1 MKKFFKILMVFAL
14 LSGAALSCTKDYSKE
29 IADLQSQ
36 NKDLQALVATL
47 QNALNS
53 TNATVSQL
61 SATSEKHTGEIAQ
74 IIADHASDIAEL
86 AAKDGV
92 LAASISELIG
102 KEAQDVEDLKDA
114 IDALDEKVAGELA
127 QLIVTHNTDIE
138 NVKTIFDG
146 KLDALKTTLTEALT
160 QKATEL
166 QGEIDGLDGRVT
178 VAEGEIDVIQ
188 TTLGEIQT
196 TLETHLGLINE
207 NRGLIDKNITD
218 IKAAQ
223 DAIAKLQK
231 QVASLSAR
239 LTNIVAAPAKDIEL
253 MKVELGTIQKSILN
267 MEFIVAPES
276 AAKVIADQFAEGK
289 VDVTY
294 ALYNGIDRTK
304 GEQQKKLVV
313 DGIKPHKVVA
323 NGAVIT
329 VTADVTEAL
338 KEIGTLQEG
347 HKRYVTIAVAGEDEA
362 GKFERISDPVS
373 PIYKE
378 TLNIEFQWYKGN
390 AKVATVSDYTTFQ
403 DELKAAKDAY
413 EDTVYVRANGT
424 DLYIGAEDADWK
436 TQLPFADNNI
446 LNGYELK
453 YETRSHKA
461 LTIAETADYLGIEAS
476 KIAPHFTETT
486 TAPKKTYTLDE
497 YEQVE
502 WSAYPSDKKAH
513 NLFSASA
520 SKTDLTLTAAIK
532 ALPGSTD
539 PEKAEF
545 VGAYAEVA
553 TEPIALG
560 TVKTLGVV
568 KYTKRIGKHI
578 STYEAVAPL
587 KAEFAFNHPDA
598 YKADSTYKYQAWL
611 SETDVKRHDHPGS
624 IYPKVSKGVF
634 DPSAASNGSATL
646 AVIQSQAKFCNVT
659 ISGVEF
665 KATDKE
671 YMIVWQ
677 LEPYKN
683 TSNVQAEDYYDYID
697 LTVEKY
703 HPAVKVAASCEAYVG
718 RTQQT
723 AIKTDK
729 KAADIFANDNT
740 WYLHDTPLTGEPAAL
755 LAWYKNGFGTPSAL
769 KIVETGK
776 TTPATGITANTIK
789 LSVDPTDGYLYVTIP
804 ADTQAK
810 FKTNQSYTITFTNT
824 IETAKFEYTIT
835 LVNKKIEVA
844 IKAIEG
850 FDLKDSV
857 EVGAKS
863 LQVGGAWTYVINDI
877 NLSQYYKIIN
887 FDKKNV
893 NDAVTANFKTPASVK
908 YITGSSVPCSA
919 VASTTDG
926 SLDPTFKIQWDTYN
940 KPSFK
945 LKAWSAVAGF
955 SQVDTIEVTYWTKTP
970 VKVINTTAKDTLEA
984 GHAGEFD
991 LFQDFDVR
999 GIVDDFTKN
1008 LIDHNRGNV
1017 KVLTVTRTADCPGYG
1032 FNEKLNADGFVA
1044 PTVAPIEKWTC
1055 TVNDQPYGTQE
1066 TKDLFSST
1074 PAWVS
1079 DAVGSRFVLPF
1090 KEHSALGTIVFTIPC
1105 EWEYSVGTLKFDMV
1119 YTLYNL

>member
-114 IDALDEKVAGELA
+114 IAALDEKVAGELA

-138 NVKTIFDG
+138 NVKTLFDG

-223 DAIAKLQK
+223 DAIAKLQA
-231 QVASLSAR
+231 QVKTLSAR

-253 MKVELGTIQKSILN
+253 KDVKLGTIEKSILN

-294 ALYNGIDRTK
+294 ALFNALDRTK
-304 GEQQKKLVV
+304 GAQTKYVV
-313 DGIKPHKVVA
+313 EGIKPHMVKA
-323 NGAVIT
+323 NGAIIT
-329 VTADVTEAL
+329 VTADVTKAL
-338 KEIGTLQEG
+338 KDVGPLQEDN
-347 HKRYVTIAVAGEDEA
+347 KYFVTLTVAGEDEA
-362 GKFERISDPVS
+362 GEFERISDPVS
-373 PIYKE
+373 PIYE
-378 TLNIEFQWYKGN
+378 GTVNIEFQWYKGD
-390 AKVATVSDYTTFQ
+390 AKVATVSDYPTFQ
-403 DELKAAKDAY
+403 TELKAAKTAY
-413 EDTVYVRANGT
+413 EDTVFVRANGT

-461 LTIAETADYLGIEAS
+461 LTIAETADYLNIEAS

-611 SETDVKRHDHPGS
+611 SETDVTRHTHPGS

-634 DPSAASNGSATL
+634 NPTAASNGSATL
-646 AVIQSQAKFCNVT
+646 AVTQSQAKFCDVT
-659 ISGVEF
+659 ISGVKF
-665 KATDKE
+665 AATDKE
-671 YMIVWQ
+671 YMIVWK
-677 LEPYKN
+677 LEPYVN
-683 TSNVQAEDYYDYID
+683 GSGVQAEDYYDYID

-718 RTQQT
+718 RTVPT
-723 AIKTDK
+723 TIKTSVKVD
-729 KAADIFANDNT
+729 DIFAGDNT
-740 WYLHDTPLTGEPAAL
+740 WYLND
-755 LAWYKNGFGTPSAL
+755 TPSAAQTTAL
-769 KIVETGK
+769 HNWFKTGFGAQISATKIVETGK
-776 TTPATGITANTIK
+776 TTGPAGLAAADIKITIGADD
-789 LSVDPTDGYLYVTIP
+789 SLYVTIP
-804 ADTQAK
+804 ADVNNK
-810 FKTNQSYTITFTNT
+810 FKKNTSYTIEAKAT
-824 IETAKFEYTIT
+824 IETAVFNFTIT
-835 LVNKKIEVA
+835 LLNKTVKVEINA
-844 IKAIEG
+844 IKG

-926 SLDPTFKIQWDTYN
+926 SLDPSFKIQWDTYN

-1055 TVNDQPYGTQE
+1055 TVNGQPYGTQE

>member
-196 TLETHLGLINE
+196 TLGTHLGLINE

-223 DAIAKLQK
+223 EAIEKLKK

-239 LTNIVAAPAKDIEL
+239 LTNIVAAPAKAVEL
-253 MKVELGTIQKSILN
+253 QDVELGTIKESVIN
-267 MEFIVAPES
+267 MDFIVAPES
-276 AAKVIADQFAEGK
+276 AAQVIADQFAEGK

-294 ALYNGIDRTK
+294 ALFNALDRTK
-304 GEQQKKLVV
+304 GAQTKYVV
-313 DGIKPHKVVA
+313 EGIKPHMVKA
-323 NGAVIT
+323 NGAIIT
-329 VTADVTEAL
+329 VTADVTKAL
-338 KEIGTLQEG
+338 KEVGPLQLG
-347 HKRYVTIAVAGEDEA
+347 NKYYVTLTVAGEDEA
-362 GKFERISDPVS
+362 GAFNRVSDPVS
-373 PIYKE
+373 PIYVG
-378 TLNIEFQWYKGN
+378 TRTVEFKWYKGDT
-390 AKVATVSDYTTFQ
+390 KVATVADYTTFQ
-403 DELKAAKDAY
+403 TELKAAKEAY

-424 DLYIGAEDADWK
+424 ALYIGAEDADWK
-436 TQLPFADNNI
+436 TELPFADNNI

-453 YETRSHKA
+453 YEVSSTKA
-461 LTIAETADYLGIEAS
+461 LTIAETANYLGINPS
-476 KIAPHFTETT
+476 VLKPHFIETGT
-486 TAPKKTYTLDE
+486 PKKTTYDLAE
-497 YEQVE
+497 YKQIE
-502 WSAYPSDKKAH
+502 WSNYPTTTEVEHK
-513 NLFSASA
+513 LFSASA
-520 SKTDLTLTAAIK
+520 SKDDLTLTAAIK

-545 VGAYAEVA
+545 VGAYAEVV
-553 TEPIALG
+553 TKPIALG
-560 TVKTLGVV
+560 IVDTLDVV
-568 KYTKRIGKHI
+568 KYTKRIGKHVA
-578 STYEAVAPL
+578 TYKAAEPLVAQ
-587 KAEFAFNHPDA
+587 FAFNHPNTIQ
-598 YKADSTYKYQAWL
+598 ADTTYKYIAWL
-611 SETDVKRHDHPGS
+611 SETDVSRHTHDG
-624 IYPKVSKGVF
+624 IVYPKVSEGVF
-634 DPSAASNGSATL
+634 NKTSQNGTATL
-646 AVIQSQAKFCNVT
+646 ATTQSQAKFCDVT
-659 ISGVEF
+659 ISGVKF
-665 KATDKE
+665 AATDRE
-671 YMIVWQ
+671 YMIVWK

-683 TSNVQAEDYYDYID
+683 GAQVRAEEYFDYID

-718 RTQQT
+718 RTQAT

-729 KAADIFANDNT
+729 KAEDIFANDNT
-740 WYLHDTPLTGEPAAL
+740 WYLNDTPLTGEPAAL
-755 LAWYKNGFGTPSAL
+755 LAWYKNGFGTPGAL

-789 LSVDPTDGYLYVTIP
+789 LSVETDGYLYVTIP

-810 FKTNQSYTITFTNT
+810 FKTNQSYTITFTKT
-824 IETAKFEYTIT
+824 IETAKFDYTIT

-908 YITGSSVPCSA
+908 YITGSSVPCTA

-940 KPSFK
+940 QPSFK

-970 VKVINTTAKDTLEA
+970 VKVINTTAKDTLAA

-1008 LIDHNRGNV
+1008 LIDHQRGNT
-1017 KVLTVTRTADCPGYG
+1017 KVLTVTRTQDCPGYG

-1055 TVNDQPYGTQE
+1055 TVNGQPYGTQE

-1074 PAWVS
+1074 PKWVS

>member
-86 AAKDGV
+86 AATDGV
-92 LAASISELIG
+92 LAAQILELIDADADL
-102 KEAQDVEDLKDA
+102 EQAIED
-114 IDALDEKVAGELA
+114 LDEKVAGELA
-127 QLIVTHNTDIE
+127 QLLVTHNTDIE
-138 NVKTIFDG
+138 NVKTLFDG
-146 KLDALKTTLTEALT
+146 KLDALKTTLTNALT
-160 QKATEL
+160 EKATEL

-178 VAEGEIDVIQ
+178 VAEGEIDDIQ
-188 TTLGEIQT
+188 TTLGEIKT
-196 TLETHLGLINE
+196 TLATHLGLINE
-207 NRGLIDKNITD
+207 NRGLIEKNIAD
-218 IKAAQ
+218 IKTAQ
-223 DAIAKLQK
+223 DAIAELQK

-253 MKVELGTIQKSILN
+253 KDVKLGTIEKSIIN

-294 ALYNGIDRTK
+294 ALFNALDRTK
-304 GEQQKKLVV
+304 GAQTKYVV
-313 DGIKPHKVVA
+313 EGIKPHMVKA
-323 NGAVIT
+323 NGAIIT

-338 KEIGTLQEG
+338 EDVGPLQEDN
-347 HKRYVTIAVAGEDEA
+347 KYFVTLTVAGEDEA

-373 PIYKE
+373 PIYE
-378 TLNIEFQWYKGN
+378 GTVNIEFQWYKGN
-390 AKVATVSDYTTFQ
+390 AKVATVADYTTFQ
-403 DELKAAKDAY
+403 TELKAAKEEY

-461 LTIAETADYLGIEAS
+461 LTIAEIADYLHIKAS
-476 KIAPHFTETT
+476 DIAPHFKETA

-513 NLFSASA
+513 KLFSATA

-545 VGAYAEVA
+545 VGAYAEVV

-611 SETDVKRHDHPGS
+611 SETDVTRHTHPGS

-634 DPSAASNGSATL
+634 IPTAASNGSATL
-646 AVIQSQAKFCNVT
+646 AVIQSQAKFCDVT

-671 YMIVWQ
+671 YMIVWK
-677 LEPYKN
+677 LEPYVN
-683 TSNVQAEDYYDYID
+683 GSGVQAEDYYDYID

-789 LSVDPTDGYLYVTIP
+789 LSVETDGYLYVTIP

-877 NLSQYYKIIN
+877 NLSQYYKIVN
-887 FDKKNV
+887 FDKKNA
-893 NDAVTANFKTPASVK
+893 NDAVTANFETPASVK

-970 VKVINTTAKDTLEA
+970 VKVINTTAKDTLAA

-1008 LIDHNRGNV
+1008 LIDHKRGNV

-1055 TVNDQPYGTQE
+1055 TVNGQPYGTQE

-1105 EWEYSVGTLKFDMV
+1105 EWEYSVGTLKFDMT

>member
-61 SATSEKHTGEIAQ
+61 SATSERHTGEIAQ

-86 AAKDGV
+86 AATDGV
-92 LAASISELIG
+92 LAAQILELIDADADL
-102 KEAQDVEDLKDA
+102 EQAIED
-114 IDALDEKVAGELA
+114 LDEKVAGELA

-146 KLDALKTTLTEALT
+146 KLADLKTVLLEALDT
-160 QKATEL
+160 KAREL
-166 QGEIDGLDGRVT
+166 QEQIDDLDDRVT
-178 VAEGEIDVIQ
+178 VAEGEIDDIQ
-188 TTLGEIQT
+188 TTLGEIAI
-196 TLETHLGLINE
+196 TLNTHKE
-207 NRGLIDKNITD
+207 LIDANNQLIQKNIAD

-223 DAIAKLQK
+223 DAIAELQA

-253 MKVELGTIQKSILN
+253 MKVELGTIKKSILN

-338 KEIGTLQEG
+338 EEIGQLQED
-347 HKRYVTIAVAGEDEA
+347 HKYYVTIAVAGEDEA
-362 GKFERISDPVS
+362 GEFERISDPVS
-373 PIYKE
+373 PIYKG

-390 AKVATVSDYTTFQ
+390 AKVATVADYSTFQ
-403 DELKAAKDAY
+403 TDLKAAKDAY

-461 LTIAETADYLGIEAS
+461 LTIAETADYLGIPAS
-476 KIAPHFTETT
+476 KIAPHFTESA
-486 TAPKKTYTLDE
+486 APVKTYTLDE

-502 WSAYPSDKKAH
+502 WSAYPSAKKAH
-513 NLFSASA
+513 NLFSATA

-545 VGAYAEVA
+545 VGAYAEVV

-560 TVKTLGVV
+560 AVKTLGVV

-587 KAEFAFNHPDA
+587 KAEFTFNHPNA
-598 YKADSTYKYQAWL
+598 TVADSTYKYQAWL
-611 SETDVKRHDHPGS
+611 SETDVTRHTNGGK

-634 DPSAASNGSATL
+634 DPTAASNGSATL
-646 AVIQSQAKFCNVT
+646 AVTQSQAKFCDVT
-659 ISGVEF
+659 ITGVEF
-665 KATDKE
+665 KAVEKE
-671 YMIVWQ
+671 YMIVWE

-683 TSNVQAEDYYDYID
+683 TSNVRAEEYYDFID

-703 HPAVKVAASCEAYVG
+703 HGKVEVAASCEAYVA
-718 RTQQT
+718 RSAAS
-723 AIKTDK
+723 AIKTNRAVK
-729 KAADIFANDNT
+729 DIFANDNT
-740 WYLHDTPLTGEPAAL
+740 WYLHDTPTATRTAQLHT
-755 LAWYKNGFGTPSAL
+755 WYETHVNGTPAVKAS
-769 KIVETGK
+769 KIVEAGK
-776 TTPATGITANTIK
+776 TTGVAGVTASDITITVGADDSLYVNIPAAVGKK
-789 LSVDPTDGYLYVTIP
+789 LS
-804 ADTQAK
+804 QN
-810 FKTNQSYTITFTNT
+810 KTYTITVTDK
-824 IETAKFEYTIT
+824 IETVDFEYTIT

-844 IKAIEG
+844 IKTIPG
-850 FDLKDSV
+850 FVRNDSV
-857 EVGAKS
+857 EVGAEVERIS
-863 LQVGGAWTYVINDI
+863 SVYTYVINDI
-877 NLSQYYKIIN
+877 NLSQYYKIVN
-887 FDKKNV
+887 FDKKNT
-893 NDAVTANFKTPASVK
+893 NDAVKANFATLANVTFDPS
-908 YITGSSVPCSA
+908 SSVPCTA
-919 VASTTDG
+919 VANTTDG
-926 SLDPTFKIQWDTYN
+926 KLDETYQIHWGSYN
-940 KPSFK
+940 KSSFV
-945 LKAWSAVAGF
+945 LKACSTVDGD
-955 SQVDTIEVTYWTKTP
+955 SQVDTVAVTYWTKTP
-970 VKVINTTAKDTLEA
+970 LALFTVTCEEEIGA
-984 GHAGEFD
+984 GVAGEFD
-991 LFQDFDVR
+991 LFYDFDVR
-999 GIVDDFTKN
+999 GIADDFTRN
-1008 LIDHNRGNV
+1008 LHRRTPKFLVDNAKETPEYG
-1017 KVLTVTRTADCPGYG
+1017 LTMH
-1032 FNEKLNADGFVA
+1032 
-1044 PTVAPIEKWTC
+1044 PTVHPMDEWTC
-1055 TVNDQPYGTQE
+1055 TVNGEVYGKPE
-1066 TKDLFSST
+1066 TRDLFSSD
-1074 PAWVS
+1074 PYWKNNS
-1079 DAVGSRFVLPF
+1079 QYMLPF
-1090 KEHSALGTIVFTIPC
+1090 KGHNALGTVVFTIPC
-1105 EWEYSVGTLKFDMV
+1105 TWEYSIGTLEFNMIF
-1119 YTLYNL
+1119 TLNII

>member
-92 LAASISELIG
+92 LAAQILELIDADADL
-102 KEAQDVEDLKDA
+102 EQAIED
-114 IDALDEKVAGELA
+114 LDEKVAGELA
-127 QLIVTHNTDIE
+127 QLLVTHNTDIE
-138 NVKTIFDG
+138 NVKTLFDG
-146 KLDALKTTLTEALT
+146 KLDALESTLTNALNE
-160 QKATEL
+160 KAGEL
-166 QGEIDGLDGRVT
+166 KGLIDGLDGRVT
-178 VAEGEIDVIQ
+178 VAEGEIDDIQ
-188 TTLGEIQT
+188 TTLGEIDK
-196 TLETHLGLINE
+196 TLKAYKELIDKNKE
-207 NRGLIDKNITD
+207 LIDKNITD
-218 IKAAQ
+218 IAAAQ
-223 DAIAKLQK
+223 DAIAKLQA
-231 QVASLSAR
+231 QVKTLSAR

-378 TLNIEFQWYKGN
+378 TLNIEFQWYKGD
-390 AKVATVSDYTTFQ
+390 AKVATVADYTTFQ
-403 DELKAAKDAY
+403 TELKVAKDAY

-502 WSAYPSDKKAH
+502 WSAYPSDTKAH

-545 VGAYAEVA
+545 VGAYAEVV
-553 TEPIALG
+553 TEHIALG

-568 KYTKRIGKHI
+568 KYTKRIGKHVA
-578 STYEAVAPL
+578 TYKAAEPLVAQ
-587 KAEFAFNHPDA
+587 FAFNHPNTIQ
-598 YKADSTYKYQAWL
+598 ADTTYKYIAWL
-611 SETDVKRHDHPGS
+611 SETDVSRHEDKGHVH
-624 IYPKVSKGVF
+624 PKVSEGVF
-634 DPSAASNGSATL
+634 NKTSQNGTATL
-646 AVIQSQAKFCNVT
+646 ATTQSQAKFCDVK
-659 ISGVEF
+659 IEDVKF
-665 KATDKE
+665 AAADKE
-671 YMIVWQ
+671 YMIVWE
-677 LEPYKN
+677 LEPYVN
-683 TSNVQAEDYYDYID
+683 GSGVQAEDYYDYID

-718 RTQQT
+718 RTQAT

-729 KAADIFANDNT
+729 KAEDIFANDNT
-740 WYLHDTPLTGEPAAL
+740 WYLNDTPLTGEPAAL

-804 ADTQAK
+804 ADTQVK

-824 IETAKFEYTIT
+824 IETAKFDYTIT

-877 NLSQYYKIIN
+877 NLSQYYKIVN

-926 SLDPTFKIQWDTYN
+926 SLDPTFKIQWNTYN

-945 LKAWSAVAGF
+945 LKAWSAVAGV
-955 SQVDTIEVTYWTKTP
+955 SQVDTIELTYWTKTP
-970 VKVINTTAKDTLEA
+970 VKVINTVAKDTLA
-984 GHAGEFD
+984 VGHAGTFD

-1008 LIDHNRGNV
+1008 LIDHQRGNT
-1017 KVLTVTRTADCPGYG
+1017 KVLTVTRTPDCPGYG
-1032 FNEKLNADGFVA
+1032 FNEKLNADGYVA
-1044 PTVAPIEKWTC
+1044 PTVASIDEWTC
-1055 TVNDQPYGTQE
+1055 TVNGIPYGKQE
-1066 TKDLFSST
+1066 TKDLFSTT
-1074 PAWVS
+1074 PAWAC
-1079 DAVGSRFVLPF
+1079 DAVGSKFELPF
-1090 KEHSALGTIVFTIPC
+1090 KEHSAIGTIVLTIPC
-1105 EWEYSVGTLKFDMV
+1105 TWEYSVGTLEFDMV